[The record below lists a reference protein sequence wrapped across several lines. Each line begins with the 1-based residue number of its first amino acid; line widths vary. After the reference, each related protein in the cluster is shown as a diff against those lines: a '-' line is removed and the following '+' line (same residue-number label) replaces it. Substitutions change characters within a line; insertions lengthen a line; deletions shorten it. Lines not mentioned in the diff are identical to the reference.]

1 MSRFTEVK
9 WCAKMERK
17 EVNEESEIGGGIVAT
32 TGEGGGTV
40 RA

>member
-9 WCAKMERK
+9 WCAKMVKK

-32 TGEGGGTV
+32 TGERGGTV